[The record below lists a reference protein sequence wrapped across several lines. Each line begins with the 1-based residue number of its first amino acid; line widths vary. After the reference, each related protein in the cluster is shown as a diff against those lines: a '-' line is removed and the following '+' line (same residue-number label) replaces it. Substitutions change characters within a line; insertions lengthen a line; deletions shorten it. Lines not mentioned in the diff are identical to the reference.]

1 MLQIEMRGLDP
12 RGLEGRALPGFS
24 VAHETITE
32 IFLAR
37 GVLRS
42 RTFPISPSGQE

>member
-1 MLQIEMRGLDP
+1 MLQLEMRGLDQRCLQGQAL
-12 RGLEGRALPGFS
+12 RGFT
-24 VAHETITE
+24 VAHETISE

-42 RTFPISPSGQE
+42 RTFPISLSREE

>member
-12 RGLEGRALPGFS
+12 RGLEGRALRGFT
-24 VAHETITE
+24 VAYETITG
-32 IFLAR
+32 IFPAQ

-42 RTFPISPSGQE
+42 RTFPISPSR

>member
-1 MLQIEMRGLDP
+1 MLQIEMRGLDR
-12 RGLEGRALPGFS
+12 RGLEGRTLPGFT
-24 VAHETITE
+24 VAHETITG

-42 RTFPISPSGQE
+42 RTFPISPSRQE

>member
-1 MLQIEMRGLDP
+1 MLQIEMRGLDR
-12 RGLEGRALPGFS
+12 RGLEGRTLPGFTA
-24 VAHETITE
+24 AHETITG

-42 RTFPISPSGQE
+42 RTFPISPSRQE

>member
-1 MLQIEMRGLDP
+1 MLQIEMRGLDR
-12 RGLEGRALPGFS
+12 RGLEGRALRGFS

-42 RTFPISPSGQE
+42 RTFPISPSRQE

>member
-1 MLQIEMRGLDP
+1 MLQIEMRGLDT
-12 RGLEGRALPGFS
+12 RGLEGRMLPGFT
-24 VAHETITE
+24 VAHETITG

-42 RTFPISPSGQE
+42 RAFPISPSRQE